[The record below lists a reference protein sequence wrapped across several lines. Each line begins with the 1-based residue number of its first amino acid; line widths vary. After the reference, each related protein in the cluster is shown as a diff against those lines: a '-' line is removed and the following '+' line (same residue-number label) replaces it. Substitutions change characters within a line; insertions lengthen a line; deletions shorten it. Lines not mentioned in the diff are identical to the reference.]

1 MKIEDVTNAVKTASD
16 LGVPVEDLSKN
27 ALDKPTKE
35 LGEGLGSLFW
45 LVFSPIH
52 AARASL
58 EPRINQYKKN
68 LEEKL
73 SKIPPEN
80 LIEPPL
86 NIVGPALEAA
96 KYYIEDDNLRE
107 MFANLIANSM
117 NVETQ
122 SITHPAFVEVIKQL
136 SPFDVKILRILRD
149 NYYWPV
155 AKLKFKLKDSS
166 GIKTFPD
173 DIFPFPEM
181 YQNNYKDYSSGVDSL
196 VRLGIL
202 SIDYTTPLADES
214 DYDLIYQHP
223 VFRFLERAIKDD
235 LLDAK
240 ELNLIKGVWEWTG
253 FGKKFID
260 CCFSE

>member
-1 MKIEDVTNAVKTASD
+1 MNIEDVTTAVKTANE

-73 SKIPPEN
+73 SKIPPDN

-96 KYYIEDDNLRE
+96 KYYIEDDDLRE

-122 SITHPAFVEVIKQL
+122 SRTHPAFVEVIKQL

-155 AKLKFKLKDSS
+155 AKLKFRLKDSS
-166 GIKTFPD
+166 AAKTFPD

-181 YQNNYKDYSSGVDSL
+181 YHYNYKDYSSGVDSL
-196 VRLGIL
+196 VRLGLLFIE
-202 SIDYTTPLADES
+202 YTTPLADDN
-214 DYDLIYQHP
+214 DYDLLYQHP
-223 VFRFLERAIKDD
+223 VFQYFERAIKDD
-235 LLDAK
+235 DTLNVK

-260 CCFSE
+260 CCFS